1 MIMKKINKVLIAN
14 RGEIAVRIINTL
26 QKLSISSVAVYASDD
41 ASGLHVKMA
50 DEKVLLEGSSLS
62 ETYLNIQQLIHIAR
76 QQGADAVHPGYG
88 FLSENPD
95 FAKAC
100 ELNGITFIGPT
111 PEAIQLMGNKVA
123 ARKFVKSIGVPIIEG
138 MTIDT
143 SEVLD
148 LKDQLSFPLIIKAAA
163 GGGGKGMRIVRTRDN
178 LAAELEES
186 QRQVQNYFGNGQ
198 VYIEKYIEDPRHIE
212 VQLVSDQHGN
222 HIHLFERECSL
233 QRRYQKI
240 IEEAPAVSVRKDT
253 REKLHEAAISIA
265 SAMNYQSAGTIE
277 FLVDRQENLYFL
289 EMNTRIQVEH
299 PVTEAV
305 TGIDIVQTQITVAKG
320 EKLPFLQNNITS
332 SGHAIEARVY
342 AEDPS
347 KDFMPSPGQIDYI
360 HFPAQ
365 KDIRIDKGH
374 EDAFQ
379 VSAKY
384 DPLIAKVISHGKTR
398 KEAIH
403 KLSDAISK
411 IAIHGIRNNVAYLR
425 YLLSI
430 DEFLKNKISTQ
441 YLENEHQKVISN
453 MEIFAKGNKLT
464 MILLAAYIWDSY
476 KESTLTDPWKSAGR
490 WRNFHCI
497 PFQINE
503 KIHQL
508 KIIRFSDNKV
518 YLYGGLVFGYKIHG
532 HVVELYQNKE
542 KQEVFVS
549 CSDELSFYV
558 TCGGNTWK
566 VKRNDILVETGN
578 EERYI
583 RQNPSAKVSNG
594 HVLSPMNGTAVKVLV
609 ENGRRVAKGEVLLVI
624 ESMKMENKILSLDD
638 GIVHGLKIK
647 QGQQVKGNE
656 ILMYIKQEIESNE
669 FK

>member
-1 MIMKKINKVLIAN
+1 MRKINKVLIAN

-26 QKLSISSVAVYASDD
+26 QKLNISSVAVYASDD

-50 DEKVLLEGSSLS
+50 DEKVLLQGTSLS
-62 ETYLNIQQLIHIAR
+62 ETYLNIQQLIHIAS
-76 QQGADAVHPGYG
+76 QVNADAVHPGYG

-100 ELNGITFIGPT
+100 ELNGFTFIGPT

-138 MTIDT
+138 MTIET
-143 SEVLD
+143 SEILD

-163 GGGGKGMRIVRTRDN
+163 GGGGKGMRIVRTREN
-178 LAAELEES
+178 LAADLYES
-186 QRQVQNYFGNGQ
+186 QRQVKNYFGNGQ

-212 VQLVSDQHGN
+212 VQLLSDQYGN

-240 IEEAPAVSVRKDT
+240 IEEAPAVSVRQET
-253 REKLHEAAISIA
+253 RKKLHEAAISIA
-265 SAMNYQSAGTIE
+265 TAMNYQSAGTIE
-277 FLVDRQENLYFL
+277 FLVDKQEHIYFL

-305 TGIDIVQTQITVAKG
+305 TGIDIVKAQVNIAEG
-320 EKLPFLQNNITS
+320 EKLPFLQENIKPA
-332 SGHAIEARVY
+332 GHAIEARVY

-347 KDFMPSPGQIDYI
+347 RNFMPAPGQIDYI
-360 HFPAQ
+360 HFPDH
-365 KDIRIDKGH
+365 KDVRIDKGH

-384 DPLIAKVISHGKTR
+384 DPLIAKVISHGNTR
-398 KEAIH
+398 DEAIT
-403 KLSDAISK
+403 KLSGAIDK
-411 IAIHGIRNNVAYLR
+411 IAIHGIKNNVAYLK

-430 DEFLKNKISTQ
+430 DEFLKNNISTQ

-453 MEIFAKGNKLT
+453 MESVATENNLKMAF
-464 MILLAAYIWDSY
+464 LAAYLWDSY
-476 KESTLTDPWKSAGR
+476 HGTTENDPWKSAGR

-503 KIHQL
+503 RMHQL
-508 KIIRFSDNKV
+508 KIIRISHNKA
-518 YLYGGLVFGYKIHG
+518 YLLNGQVIGFKING
-532 HVVELYQNKE
+532 NVVELNQNQE
-542 KQEVFVS
+542 KQEIFIS
-549 CSDELSFYV
+549 HADDRSFYI
-558 TCGGNTWK
+558 TFDGYTWK
-566 VKRNDILVETGN
+566 AKRRDMLNETGDEDN
-578 EERYI
+578 YKH
-583 RQNPSAKVSNG
+583 QNTSAKSSSG

-609 ENGRRVAKGEVLLVI
+609 KNGRRVKKGEILLVI

-647 QGQQVKGNE
+647 KGQQVRGNE